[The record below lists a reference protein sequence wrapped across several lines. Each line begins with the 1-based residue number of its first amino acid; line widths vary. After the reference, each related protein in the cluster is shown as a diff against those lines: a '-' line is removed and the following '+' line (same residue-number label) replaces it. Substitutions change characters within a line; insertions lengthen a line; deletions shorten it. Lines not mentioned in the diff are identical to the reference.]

1 MTLILTMGLVSAGG
15 IMVAAYAQA
24 SAQASAQTQ
33 SNVCKGV
40 VYDSTGEPLIGA
52 TVMVKGTT
60 NGTSTD
66 IDGAFSLSNVK
77 KGATLLFSYVGMDP
91 KEVKWDGQAIEVTL
105 SDNESVLN
113 ELVVVGYGVQR
124 KSDVTGSVTS
134 VSKDRLSKLPVSNVL
149 QAMQGATSGVT
160 IQQSSSIPGDA
171 PSTIVR
177 GQNSINANS
186 GPYVVVDGIPLNNT
200 GGSLSDIAPNDIE
213 SIEILKDASATAI
226 YGTNGANGVILVTT
240 KRGKEGRAKVTYS
253 GYVGIEDFAKKLQF
267 CDGDQIIQRYKD
279 YVAQN
284 PGETMFNENVK
295 YQNEVDNYNAGRQTD
310 WLYDVASRT
319 GVIQDH
325 NVTVSGGSEN
335 AKYFVSLDYYDQKG
349 ILKGYDYKR
358 YSIRT
363 NLDVDVTKW
372 LQFGTNIFIAS
383 HNRDGGRVNLLN
395 AEAMSPWGKVYED
408 DGSLCIYPMYSEQ
421 LWSNPLL
428 GTKRDDER
436 RAWNISINGYGV
448 LDFGNM
454 WAPLKGLQYRLN
466 FGYSFSPTRNSWY
479 TGRETNDQNGTGEIK
494 NADTQTRLVENLIYY
509 NRDFGKHRLGVT
521 LLAAAMRK
529 KYSENTAHATKFVND
544 NLSYNNLGAG
554 ETPSVKSYADLR
566 TTSSLMGRI
575 NYSFDSRYLFTFTVR
590 RDGSSVFGDNN
601 KYGTFPS
608 VAVGWNISN
617 EKFMEPSNS

>member
-1 MTLILTMGLVSAGG
+1 M
-15 IMVAAYAQA
+15 
-24 SAQASAQTQ
+24 
-33 SNVCKGV
+33 
-40 VYDSTGEPLIGA
+40 
-52 TVMVKGTT
+52 
-60 NGTSTD
+60 
-66 IDGAFSLSNVK
+66 
-77 KGATLLFSYVGMDP
+77 
-91 KEVKWDGQAIEVTL
+91 
-105 SDNESVLN
+105 
-113 ELVVVGYGVQR
+113 
-124 KSDVTGSVTS
+124 TS

-200 GGSLSDIAPNDIE
+200 GGSLADIDPNDIE

-284 PGETMFNENVK
+284 PGETMFNESVK

-335 AKYFVSLDYYDQKG
+335 TKYFVSLDYYDQKG

-408 DGSLCIYPMYSEQ
+408 DGILCIYPMYSEQ

-428 GTKRDDER
+428 GTKHDDER
-436 RAWNISINGYGV
+436 RRHAQEIQREHSPCHEVCQRQPFLQQPRRGRDPLGSLIRRPAHHIVADGTYQLLLRQPLPLHLHG
-448 LDFGNM
+448 
-454 WAPLKGLQYRLN
+454 APRRQ
-466 FGYSFSPTRNSWY
+466 
-479 TGRETNDQNGTGEIK
+479 
-494 NADTQTRLVENLIYY
+494 
-509 NRDFGKHRLGVT
+509 LGVRRQQQIRYIPLGGRGLEHLQREIHGALQ
-521 LLAAAMRK
+521 LLAQQ
-529 KYSENTAHATKFVND
+529 
-544 NLSYNNLGAG
+544 
-554 ETPSVKSYADLR
+554 P
-566 TTSSLMGRI
+566 
-575 NYSFDSRYLFTFTVR
+575 
-590 RDGSSVFGDNN
+590 
-601 KYGTFPS
+601 
-608 VAVGWNISN
+608 
-617 EKFMEPSNS
+617 